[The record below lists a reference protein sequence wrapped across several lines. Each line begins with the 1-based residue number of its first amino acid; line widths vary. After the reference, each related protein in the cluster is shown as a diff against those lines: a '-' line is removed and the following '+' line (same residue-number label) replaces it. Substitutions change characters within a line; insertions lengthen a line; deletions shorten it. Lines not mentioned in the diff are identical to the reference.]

1 MKKICYITTIAAT
14 LEFFKSQMD
23 YLHEKGY
30 EVYAISSYSEDYKEN
45 IGKNTKFIPVEIA
58 RGIYPLTLRKSVLEL
73 KKIFEDNKFDIV
85 QYSTPNAA
93 FVASI
98 ATKLAGVKV
107 RNYHLMGFRYLGAK
121 GVLRYILKL
130 LEKITCRNSTHIEC
144 VSKSNLELGIKE
156 KVFAKAKAEM
166 VWNGSSGGVDLK
178 RFDIENKQKWRA
190 EVRQALEY
198 SENDFVFGFMGRIT
212 KDKGINE
219 LIEAFLPMS
228 DRAKLLITGPAEGL
242 DTLDAKI
249 LKKAKQND
257 NIMFHDS
264 VSDVERYFAAIDVLV
279 LPSYREGFG
288 NVIIEAAAVGTPA
301 IISNIPGPVDAVI
314 PGETA
319 KLVKAKDVDTLK
331 KAMEEFLDNKD
342 LAREMSDSAYSFVAS
357 HFDSEKLNEKI
368 IERKEELL
376 GDVTKAERTVGYVKS

>member
-23 YLHEKGY
+23 YLYENGY
-30 EVYAISSYSEDYKEN
+30 EVYAISSYSEDYKEK
-45 IGKNTKFIPVEIA
+45 IGKNTKFMPVQIA

-73 KKIFEDNKFDIV
+73 KKIFEENKFDIV

-98 ATKLAGVKV
+98 ATKLAGVRV

-121 GVLRYILKL
+121 GVLRHILKK
-130 LEKITCRNSTHIEC
+130 LEKITCANSTHIEC

-156 KVFAKAKAEM
+156 KVFDRNKVEM
-166 VWNGSSGGVDLK
+166 IWNGSSGGVDLK
-178 RFDIENKQKWRA
+178 RFDIEKKHKWRT
-190 EVRQALEY
+190 EIRQALGY
-198 SENDFVFGFMGRIT
+198 DKNDFVFGFMGRIT
-212 KDKGINE
+212 KDKGIDE
-219 LIEAFLPMS
+219 LIEAFLPIS
-228 DRAKLLITGPAEGL
+228 DRAKLLLTGPAEGL
-242 DTLDAKI
+242 DTLDVEL
-249 LKKAKQND
+249 LKKAKMNN
-257 NIMFHDS
+257 NIMFHSS

-301 IISNIPGPVDAVI
+301 IISDIPGPIDAVI
-314 PGETA
+314 PDETA

-342 LAREMSDSAYSFVAS
+342 LAKNMSEGAYNFVLNY
-357 HFDSEKLNEKI
+357 FDSEKLNEKI
-368 IERKEELL
+368 LERKNMLF
-376 GDVTKAERTVGYVKS
+376 GDVTKAERVAEYVKS